1 MKVFLAGATGAI
13 GKRLVP
19 ALRDAGYVVAA
30 LTRSSANA
38 ARLRSAGAYPVV
50 ADIFDRAA
58 ITRSMQETRPDV
70 VIHQLTA
77 LTGVTNYKNFDRAF
91 AVTNRLRT
99 EGTDILFDA
108 ARAAAGLFGGDQG
121 RTTPG
126 EHVENVMLVSQ
137 NGREGDQNEPN
148 LYRNPNHSSRSTKID
163 FGQNHQIADVKRG

>member
-38 ARLRSAGAYPVV
+38 ARLRSAGAYTVV

-58 ITRSMQETRPDV
+58 IIRSMQETRPDV

-99 EGTDILFDA
+99 EGTDILLDA
-108 ARAAAGLFGGDQG
+108 ARAAGARRFVAQSYGGWIYGRSGNGLKTEQD
-121 RTTPG
+121 
-126 EHVENVMLVSQ
+126 SI
-137 NGREGDQNEPN
+137 DPN
-148 LYRNPNHSSRSTKID
+148 PPRK
-163 FGQNHQIADVKRG
+163 